1 MSAGAES
8 INPGLS
14 VVMIGRNEA
23 TSLRQA
29 IIPALQLAD
38 EVVFV
43 DTGSNDSSAALAEAL
58 GARVFFFAWCD
69 DFSRAKNFAVEQA
82 RHAWILNMDCDES
95 IDVRQARKILQEALS
110 REDEQAYQIRI
121 DNVRDNGDCLP
132 SSALRLFRNDKRIRF
147 ANPIHE
153 SVGESL
159 YRHWPDRRP
168 PELPLRLMHWGY
180 SETSTAEKTDRNWRV
195 LQQWLEREPE
205 NIFANFKA
213 GQTLRG
219 KGEIAEAATRFGRAF
234 HQLLQD
240 PQRGTYPYWP
250 DLVQQYLECLMATGS
265 GAEAAKVQSLV
276 AVL

>member
-1 MSAGAES
+1 MSAGAAS
-8 INPGLS
+8 ILPGLS

-23 TSLRQA
+23 AYLRQA

-43 DTGSNDSSAALAEAL
+43 DTGSTDSSAALAEEL

-95 IDVRQARKILQEALS
+95 LDVRQARKILPEAMS
-110 REDEQAYQIRI
+110 RTEEIAFQVRI
-121 DNVRDNGDCLP
+121 DNLRDNGDSLP
-132 SSALRLFRNDKRIRF
+132 SSALRLFRNDPRIRF
-147 ANPIHE
+147 SNPIHE

-159 YRHWPDRRP
+159 YRHWPGRRP

-180 SETSTAEKTDRNWRV
+180 SEASTEAKTDRNWRV
-195 LQQWLEREPE
+195 LQQWLEREPD
-205 NIFANFKA
+205 NIFANYKA

-219 KGEIAEAATRFGRAF
+219 KGEAAEAASRFGRAF
-234 HQLLQD
+234 EQLLHN
-240 PQRGTYPYWP
+240 PERGTYPYWQ
-250 DLVQQYLECLMATGS
+250 DLVQQYLECLGAMGS
-265 GAEAAKVQSLV
+265 EAEAERIQRLV
-276 AVL
+276 AAG